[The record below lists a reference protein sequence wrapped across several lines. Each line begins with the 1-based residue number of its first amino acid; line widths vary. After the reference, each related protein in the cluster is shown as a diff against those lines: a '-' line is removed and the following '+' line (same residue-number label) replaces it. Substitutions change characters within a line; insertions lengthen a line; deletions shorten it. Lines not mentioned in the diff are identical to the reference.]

1 MKKTITLLLVLLL
14 QPQLGLAQTKTKLG
28 SYEMITQAQMRDYLE
43 FIASDELEGR
53 DTPSKGLDIAAKF
66 IATNLSRWGVE
77 PAGDDGTYFQK
88 IEMKHSRAIA
98 SETTATL
105 NGKTYKYGEDFIFNG
120 ESADIDAALCF
131 AGHGWY
137 IPSQNINPYE
147 KLDVKDKLVIVYEG
161 FPKGVSFRDSGK
173 FGTDFMPP
181 AMYAAKYG
189 AKGVIYVPSYQSLAF
204 WQRLSQNAT
213 EKGRTAFIEE
223 GASTSIPQIVISV
236 RLLADLFQGEK
247 ASAQAIFN
255 NATPDI
261 EPFTFSPQKRLRL
274 SLRAKTEKV
283 YTKNVLGIVR
293 GSDPKLNQEYVALGA
308 HYDHV
313 GIGNPIGEDAIYNG
327 ADDDGSGTVALMAMA
342 EAFAKG
348 VRPKRSL
355 LFVWHTAEEKGLRGS
370 KYFVEHP
377 TVPLQQ
383 IVAQLNI
390 DMIGRSRAENDK
402 PANQNLSSKD
412 EVYVIG
418 SRMLSSELGNLSEQ
432 VNNNFL
438 KLTFNY
444 KYDDPA
450 DPNRFFYRSDHY
462 NYAKKGIPII
472 FYFTGVHE
480 DYHRPSDHVEKIDF
494 EKMEKITRTIYATA
508 LELGNRPIRPS
519 IDKQLSTQEQED

>member
-1 MKKTITLLLVLLL
+1 MKKTIAFLLALLL
-14 QPQLGLAQTKTKLG
+14 QTGLAQTKTKPKFG
-28 SYEMITQAQMRDYLE
+28 NYEMITQSQMRDYLE

-105 NGKTYKYGEDFIFNG
+105 NGKVYNYGEDFIFSG
-120 ESADIDAALCF
+120 ESADLDANLCF

-147 KLDVKDKLVIVYEG
+147 KLDIKDKFVIVYEG
-161 FPKGVSFRDSGK
+161 FPKGISLRDSRK
-173 FGTDFMPP
+173 FSTDFMPP
-181 AMYAAKYG
+181 AMYAAKHG
-189 AKGVIYVPSYQSLAF
+189 AKGVIYIPGYQSLAF
-204 WQRLSQNAT
+204 WQRLSQNAI
-213 EKGRTAFIEE
+213 EKGSTTFVEE
-223 GASTSIPQIVISV
+223 GTISIPQIVISV
-236 RLLADLFQGEK
+236 RLFSDLFQGEK
-247 ASAQAIFN
+247 VPAHAIFN

-261 EPFTFSPQKRLRL
+261 EPFTLSPQKRLRL
-274 SLRAKTEKV
+274 SLRAKTEKI

-293 GSDPKLNQEYVALGA
+293 GSDPKLNHEYVALGA

-348 VRPKRSL
+348 IKPKRSL

-370 KYFVEHP
+370 KHFVEHP

-390 DMIGRSRAENDK
+390 DMIGRSRVENDK
-402 PANQNLSSKD
+402 TANQNLSGKD

-418 SRMLSSELGNLSEQ
+418 SKMLSSELGNLNEQ
-432 VNNNFL
+432 VNSSFL

-462 NYAKKGIPII
+462 NYAKKGIPVI

-494 EKMEKITRTIYATA
+494 DKMEKITRTIYATA
-508 LELGNRPIRPS
+508 LELGNRPTRPS
-519 IDKQLSTQEQED
+519 IDKQLNIEQES